1 MNIAIV
7 LLGSTVILLL
17 AYRYYSR
24 YIASAVGIDP
34 ARTTPAHTHRDG
46 VDYVPTRPMVL
57 FGHHFAA
64 IAAAGPI
71 VGPTLALYF
80 GFLPAWLWIILGVV
94 MIGAVH
100 DFLALFVAVREG
112 GRSVAEVAR
121 RTLGK
126 PGFIFY
132 VLFAILLCLLVIAA
146 FLQLTAIALT
156 SLLPPDDV
164 NLTAGDM
171 GSLHLVDQ
179 GGVAKVQIGGVASM
193 SVIVMTL
200 LAPIIGWMIYTRRAH
215 IAVITLVALVVSFG
229 SVILGY
235 YYPVTLDPNLWIVII
250 TVYVF
255 FAAWIPVWIILQP
268 RDFINV
274 QILYLGLASMV
285 AGIIGAGLAGA
296 TIGIPALN
304 LEEAMTAP
312 NLGVIWP
319 FLFITIACGA
329 ASGAH
334 GLVCGGT
341 SCKQLS
347 SESHARMIGYGA
359 MLLEGLLALCV
370 ILLISSGLDFGK
382 YRSLVYPDHGGSNA
396 PLAFALALGGVLNT
410 SFGLPTVYGTIWGI
424 LLLEG
429 FLVTTI
435 DALVRLSRYLFEEL
449 WVTVVRN
456 PPAILRS
463 RVFNSLLVVAGFL
476 TLTFTNAYLKIW
488 PIFGAANQLLAALT
502 LIAVTAWLAQK
513 AKRLWFTAIPAA
525 FMVITTM
532 TSLVI
537 LLVRYLEQKNWSL
550 LMTDVVLLGL
560 GIGVVALTFRYFY
573 RLRWKIEDR
582 RLKIEE

>member
-1 MNIAIV
+1 MNIALV
-7 LLGSTVILLL
+7 LLGSSLVLIL

-24 YIASAVGIDP
+24 YIASIAGIDSSRP
-34 ARTTPAHTHRDG
+34 TPAHTHQDG
-46 VDYVPTRPMVL
+46 VDYIPTKPIVL

-94 MIGAVH
+94 MVGAVH
-100 DFLALFVAVREG
+100 DFMALFVAVREG
-112 GRSVAEVAR
+112 GKSVAEVAR
-121 RTLGK
+121 KTLGK
-126 PGFIFY
+126 AGFVFY

-164 NLTAGDM
+164 NLTAGDT
-171 GSLHLVDQ
+171 GSLHMVAE
-179 GGVAKVQIGGVASM
+179 GGIAKVQIGGVASM

-200 LAPIIGWMIYTRRAH
+200 LAPLIGWMIYRKRASM
-215 IAVITLVALVVSFG
+215 AVVTIIALVVSFG
-229 SVILGY
+229 SIIVGY
-235 YYPVTLDPNLWIVII
+235 YYPITIDPNMWVIII

-255 FAAWIPVWIILQP
+255 FAAWVPVWIILQP
-268 RDFINV
+268 RDFVNV

-285 AGIIGAGLAGA
+285 AGVLVAGFGGAS
-296 TIGIPALN
+296 IQVPALN
-304 LEEAMTAP
+304 IDEAMQAP
-312 NLGVIWP
+312 NLGLLWP
-319 FLFITIACGA
+319 FIFITIACGA

-347 SESHARMIGYGA
+347 NEKHARLIGYGG

-370 ILLISSGLDFGK
+370 ILLISGGMDFEK
-382 YRSLVYPDHGGSNA
+382 YKSLVYPAQGGSNA
-396 PLAFALALGGVLNT
+396 PLAFALGLGNILKM
-410 SFGLPTVYGTIWGI
+410 SFGLPAVFGTIWGI

-449 WVTVVRN
+449 WVTVMDN
-456 PPAILRS
+456 PPAILKS
-463 RVFNSLLVVAGFL
+463 RIFNSVLVIVGFL
-476 TLTFTNAYLKIW
+476 SLTFTNAYLRIW

-513 AKRLWFTAIPAA
+513 AKKYWFTAIPAA
-525 FMVITTM
+525 FMVITTI
-532 TSLVI
+532 TALVI
-537 LLVRYLEQKNWSL
+537 LLGRYFTAGNWSL
-550 LMTDVVLLGL
+550 FSTDIVLLAL
-560 GIGVVALTFRYFY
+560 AFGVVVLTFRYFY
-573 RLRWKIEDR
+573 RLREKMAGGA
-582 RLKIEE
+582 

>member
-1 MNIAIV
+1 MNIALVMLGSSV
-7 LLGSTVILLL
+7 LLIVG
-17 AYRYYSR
+17 YRFYSG
-24 YIASAVGIDP
+24 YIAGIVGIDETRP
-34 ARTTPAHTHRDG
+34 TPAVTINDG
-46 VDYVPTRPMVL
+46 VDYVPTKPLVL

-80 GFLPAWLWIILGVV
+80 GFLPAWLWIIFGVI

-100 DFLALFVAVREG
+100 DFMALFVAVREG
-112 GRSVAEVAR
+112 GKSIAEVAR
-121 RTLGK
+121 KTLGK
-126 PGFIFY
+126 GGFVFY

-156 SLLPPDDV
+156 STLPPDDV
-164 NLTAGDM
+164 SLAPSMTH
-171 GSLHLVDQ
+171 LHLIEQ
-179 GGVAKVQIGGVASM
+179 GGALQVQLGGVASM
-193 SVIVMTL
+193 SVIIMTL
-200 LAPIIGWMIYTRRAH
+200 LAPIMGYLIYKKNMN
-215 IAVITLVALVVSFG
+215 IIVITVIALVVSFG
-229 SVILGY
+229 SIVFGY
-235 YYPVTLDPNLWIVII
+235 FFPITLQPNVWIIII
-250 TVYVF
+250 TCYVF
-255 FAAWIPVWIILQP
+255 FAAWIPVWIVLQP
-268 RDFINV
+268 RDFINA

-285 AGIIGAGLAGA
+285 FGIIGAGIGGA
-296 TIGIPALN
+296 VISTPAWN
-304 LEEAMTAP
+304 LDEAFSAP
-312 NLGVIWP
+312 NLGLIWP

-341 SCKQLS
+341 SCKQISNEKHSRL
-347 SESHARMIGYGA
+347 IGYGG

-370 ILLISSGLDFGK
+370 ILLISGGMDFAK
-382 YRSLVYPDHGGSNA
+382 YKSLVYPSVGSSNA
-396 PLAFALALGGVLNT
+396 PLAFALGLGNILHM
-410 SFGLPTVYGTIWGI
+410 SFGLPAVFGTIWGI

-449 WVTVVRN
+449 WMTVLEH

-463 RVFNSLLVVAGFL
+463 RVFNSLIVVAGFL

-513 AKRLWFTAIPAA
+513 AKKYWFTAIPAV
-525 FMVITTM
+525 FMVVTTL

-537 LLVRYLEQKNWSL
+537 LLGRYVDFRNWSL
-550 LMTDVVLLGL
+550 VVTDVLLLVLGA
-560 GIGVVALTFRYFY
+560 GVVVMTFRYFY
-573 RLRWKIEDR
+573 NLRAK
-582 RLKIEE
+582 LVKVSGG